1 MRIIKTSFLF
11 TLAALLNIVF
21 ATSDGLP
28 DTYNCTLDAECS
40 SQCCNNN
47 KNYTVIGECVEMD
60 SDDRCSARKALH
72 HIILYCLLSL
82 FLITVVACSF
92 TKLAIDKKE
101 KTRLFDLKAKMKVID
116 QNRRTESLA
125 RANNQAPATFGQQ
138 EPLLE

>member
-11 TLAALLNIVF
+11 VLAAFLNIVF
-21 ATSDGLP
+21 ATVDGLP
-28 DTYNCTLDAECS
+28 DYFNCTLDAECS

-47 KNYTVIGECVEMD
+47 KDYNVIGQCVEMD
-60 SDDRCSARKALH
+60 SDGRCSARKQLH
-72 HIILYCLLSL
+72 HIILYCLMSF
-82 FLITVVACSF
+82 FLVTVVACSF

-101 KTRLFDLKAKMKVID
+101 KTRLSDLKAKMKVID

-125 RANNQAPATFGQQ
+125 RANNQPPATFGQQ